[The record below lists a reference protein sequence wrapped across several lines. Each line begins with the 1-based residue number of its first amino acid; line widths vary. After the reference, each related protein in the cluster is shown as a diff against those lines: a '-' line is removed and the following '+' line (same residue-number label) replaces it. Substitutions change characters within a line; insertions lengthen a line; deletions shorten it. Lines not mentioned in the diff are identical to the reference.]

1 MHIQSWSSVAHLK
14 PLPSYCFVFLMWLFL
29 KHFFSIDTDTA
40 GALEV
45 MVQHACSMYNRIPLF
60 TLAAM
65 FLEIV
70 LT

>member
-1 MHIQSWSSVAHLK
+1 MVICGTLKAIALLLLCFSDVA
-14 PLPSYCFVFLMWLFL
+14 FL